1 MSDSV
6 RTILAFGLLGLVT
19 ACAQPAEN
27 EFVVVEPGSLT
38 TEPAHTG
45 KY

>member
-1 MSDSV
+1 MPDIV
-6 RTILAFGLLGLVT
+6 RTILAIGLLGLVT

-38 TEPAHTG
+38 TAPASTG